1 MRGASQ
7 RVYLTISF
15 RILVTISV
23 ILLCAADDKAQTLK
37 ARVSVLSLS
46 PVRLKIEGEIPG
58 GAEQWSF
65 LNAYGGIVGL
75 ADRIRSLTL
84 ADSAG
89 NDVSVRSLAPG
100 EFRSVRRATH
110 FSYEVNASEPQSPAD
125 ASHISWLNNGYGYLM
140 PADLLPNLSNA
151 MAIHD
156 VVLEFALPQNWSIAS
171 SIQPD
176 ANQQFQLTE
185 PATSVFFVSRAL
197 REKRKRI
204 GQMEFSFVTSGDWP
218 FADDEATRIAARL
231 LNDYA
236 KQVGHS
242 LNKHSVLML
251 AALPGSFGA
260 EHWSAE
266 TRGANIML
274 LLGRNSPRSALL
286 GKLGVV
292 LTHELFHLWVPN
304 GLSLDGNYDWFFEG
318 FTLYQALRSAVRL
331 GFITFQEY
339 LNTLARVYDSYL
351 TTPERDRL
359 SLIDASQ
366 QRWTGAT
373 SIVYDKGM
381 LVAFLCDLMLRGE
394 NQRSL
399 DDVYRDLFRRF
410 PESARRAD
418 GNEAII
424 SLLNEELGSNEFAQ
438 RYITGRGDMALE
450 TLVSPYGLIVETVGG
465 RKRLTVRPDLTRR
478 QRQLLRSLGYNRNS

>member
-1 MRGASQ
+1 MCSASQ

-15 RILVTISV
+15 RILVTIFG
-23 ILLCAADDKAQTLK
+23 ILVCAGDDRAQTLK

-65 LNAYGGIVGL
+65 LNAYGGIIGL
-75 ADRIRSLTL
+75 ADRIHNLTL

-89 NDVSVRSLAPG
+89 NNVSVRSLAPG
-100 EFRSVRRATH
+100 EFRSEKKATH
-110 FSYEVNASEPQSPAD
+110 FSYEVNASAPRNFAD
-125 ASHISWLNNGYGYLM
+125 ASHISWLNSDDGYLM

-151 MAIHD
+151 TAIHD
-156 VVLEFALPQNWSIAS
+156 VVLEFALPQKWSVAS
-171 SIQPD
+171 SIEPD
-176 ANQQFQLTE
+176 ANQQFRLTD
-185 PATSVFFVSRAL
+185 PATSVFFVGRAL

-204 GQMEFSFVTSGDWP
+204 GQMEFSLVISGDWP
-218 FADDEATRIAARL
+218 FTDGDATKIAANVL
-231 LNDYA
+231 KDYA
-236 KQVGHS
+236 KQVGHN
-242 LNKHSVLML
+242 LDGRSVLML

-260 EHWSAE
+260 ERWSAE
-266 TRGANIML
+266 TRGSSVVL
-274 LLGRNSPRSALL
+274 LLGRNSPRDVLL
-286 GKLGVV
+286 GKLSVA

-359 SLIDASQ
+359 SLIDASH
-366 QRWTGAT
+366 QRWTGSS

-381 LVAFLCDLMLRGE
+381 LVAFLCDLMLRSE
-394 NQRSL
+394 NRLSL
-399 DDVYRDLFRRF
+399 DDVYR
-410 PESARRAD
+410 
-418 GNEAII
+418 
-424 SLLNEELGSNEFAQ
+424 
-438 RYITGRGDMALE
+438 
-450 TLVSPYGLIVETVGG
+450 
-465 RKRLTVRPDLTRR
+465 
-478 QRQLLRSLGYNRNS
+478 